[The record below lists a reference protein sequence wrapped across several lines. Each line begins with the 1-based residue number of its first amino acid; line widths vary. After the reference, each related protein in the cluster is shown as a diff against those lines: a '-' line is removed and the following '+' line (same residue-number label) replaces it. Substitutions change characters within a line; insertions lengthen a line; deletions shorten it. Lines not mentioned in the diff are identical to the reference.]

1 MTSKQARLWQR
12 RRADPGTVPPVPE
25 FPEVTGLP
33 EVTEAGVTEA
43 EAKSATF
50 GYLGAIFT
58 GPVIP
63 LVMYAIGRRCSPFRR
78 FHAAT
83 ALNLSLTGLLYAVCC
98 LVLCGVLLL
107 DSRTAAL
114 AVVIPI
120 AAAIWLSVLRYL
132 IRGIGAAK
140 RGAEYDM
147 PAWICARIAS

>member
-12 RRADPGTVPPVPE
+12 RRVGPGTVPPVPE
-25 FPEVTGLP
+25 FPGVTGLP
-33 EVTEAGVTEA
+33 RVTEA
-43 EAKSATF
+43 EAISATF

-63 LVMYAIGRRCSPFRR
+63 LVMYAIGRRRSPFRR

-98 LVLCGVLLL
+98 LVLCGMLLL

-120 AAAIWLSVLRYL
+120 AAGIWLSVLRYL

>member
-12 RRADPGTVPPVPE
+12 RRVGPGT
-25 FPEVTGLP
+25 PEVTGLP
-33 EVTEAGVTEA
+33 GLPEVTGLPGATKA
-43 EAKSATF
+43 EGKSATF

-63 LVMYAIGRRCSPFRR
+63 LVMYAIGRRRSPFRR

-83 ALNLSLTGLLYAVCC
+83 GM
-98 LVLCGVLLL
+98 LLL
-107 DSRTAAL
+107 DSLTAAL
-114 AVVIPI
+114 AVVVPI
-120 AAAIWLSVLRYL
+120 AAGIWLSMLRYL

>member
-12 RRADPGTVPPVPE
+12 RRVGPGPVPPDPGL
-25 FPEVTGLP
+25 PEVTGLP
-33 EVTEAGVTEA
+33 GVTEA

-63 LVMYAIGRRCSPFRR
+63 LVMYAIGRRRSPFRR

-83 ALNLSLTGLLYAVCC
+83 ALNLSLTGLLYGVCC
-98 LVLCGVLLL
+98 LILCGMLLL

-114 AVVIPI
+114 VVAIPI
-120 AAAIWLSVLRYL
+120 AAGIWLSVLRYL

-140 RGAEYDM
+140 RRAEYDI

>member
-12 RRADPGTVPPVPE
+12 RRVGPGPVPPDPGL
-25 FPEVTGLP
+25 PEVTGLP
-33 EVTEAGVTEA
+33 GVTEA

-63 LVMYAIGRRCSPFRR
+63 LVMYAIGRRRSPFRR

-83 ALNLSLTGLLYAVCC
+83 ALNLSLTGLLYGVCC
-98 LVLCGVLLL
+98 LILCGMLLL

-114 AVVIPI
+114 VVVIPI
-120 AAAIWLSVLRYL
+120 AAGIWLSVLRYL

-140 RGAEYDM
+140 RRTEYDI
-147 PAWICARIAS
+147 PAWICAKIAS

>member
-1 MTSKQARLWQR
+1 MTSKQTRLWQR
-12 RRADPGTVPPVPE
+12 RRVGVGTIPPGPE
-25 FPEVTGLP
+25 LP
-33 EVTEAGVTEA
+33 EVTALPEVTEA

-63 LVMYAIGRRCSPFRR
+63 LVMYAIGRRRSPFRR

-98 LVLCGVLLL
+98 LVLCGMLLL
-107 DSRTAAL
+107 DSLTAAL

-132 IRGIGAAK
+132 IQGIGAAK
-140 RGAEYDM
+140 RGAEYDI